1 MGDTD
6 SVTVV
11 RSEEELFRRTEHL
24 FAAATDVSCAANDL
38 WTFAWQH
45 GTANVPEE
53 AVGKPHRNDVRVRKI
68 YRAGTLLDPVAAHH
82 LAVRRDRFGADIRVT
97 TDEINETIILDRRLV
112 ILAGERI
119 AGQRSYSVITQPDAV
134 HGVSSLFETAWRSA
148 TDLAVYDARIADIR
162 QLAPQVID
170 LLGQGVKDETAAR
183 SLGLGVR
190 TYRRRVAELMDALGA
205 RSRFQAG
212 VRARELGIV

>member
-24 FAAATDVSCAANDL
+24 FATATDVSCAANDL

-45 GTANVPEE
+45 GTAKVPEE
-53 AVGKPHRNDVRVRKI
+53 TVGKPHRNDVRVRKI
-68 YRAGTLLDPVAAHH
+68 YRAATLLDPVAAHH

-170 LLGQGVKDETAAR
+170 LLGQGVKDESAAR